1 MLPVCAHSKTF
12 KNMDRIQFIS
22 IVISLSMFLFVFN
35 LVRKRKLKTEY
46 SLIWLIV
53 SIVFIVF
60 SLWKDGID
68 WLAGVMGIAYAPSV
82 LFLLLLFGIIML
94 LIEFSLIISK
104 QAEKIKILAQE
115 IGLIKHELE
124 QKIEKLNAK
133 KKNKKHSKK

>member
-1 MLPVCAHSKTF
+1 MLPVYAHSKTF

-60 SLWKDGID
+60 SLWKNGID

>member
-1 MLPVCAHSKTF
+1 MLPVYAHSKTF

-22 IVISLSMFLFVFN
+22 IIISLSMFLFVFN
-35 LVRKRKLKTEY
+35 LVRKRRLKTEY

-104 QAEKIKILAQE
+104 QAEKIKILTQE

>member
-1 MLPVCAHSKTF
+1 
-12 KNMDRIQFIS
+12 MDRIQFIS
-22 IVISLSMFLFVFN
+22 IIISLSMFLFVFN
-35 LVRKRKLKTEY
+35 LVRKRRLKTEY

-104 QAEKIKILAQE
+104 QAEKIKILTQE

>member
-1 MLPVCAHSKTF
+1 
-12 KNMDRIQFIS
+12 MDRIQFIS

-60 SLWKDGID
+60 SLWKNGID

>member
-1 MLPVCAHSKTF
+1 
-12 KNMDRIQFIS
+12 MDRIQFIS

-60 SLWKDGID
+60 SLWKNGID

-124 QKIEKLNAK
+124 QKIENLNAK

>member
-1 MLPVCAHSKTF
+1 MLPVYAHSKTF

-60 SLWKDGID
+60 SLWKNGID

-124 QKIEKLNAK
+124 QKIENLNAK

>member
-1 MLPVCAHSKTF
+1 
-12 KNMDRIQFIS
+12 
-22 IVISLSMFLFVFN
+22 MFLFVFN
-35 LVRKRKLKTEY
+35 LVRKRRLKTEY

-60 SLWKDGID
+60 SLWKNGID

-104 QAEKIKILAQE
+104 QAEKIKILTQE

-124 QKIEKLNAK
+124 QKIEKLNEK

>member
-1 MLPVCAHSKTF
+1 MLPVYAHSKTF

-22 IVISLSMFLFVFN
+22 IIISLSMFLFVYN
-35 LVRKRKLKTEY
+35 LVRKRRLKTEY

-104 QAEKIKILAQE
+104 QAEKIKILTQE

>member
-1 MLPVCAHSKTF
+1 
-12 KNMDRIQFIS
+12 MDRIQIIS
-22 IVISLSMFLFVFN
+22 IVVSFSVFIFVFN

-60 SLWKDGID
+60 SFWKNGID

-104 QAEKIKILAQE
+104 QSEKIKILTQE
-115 IGLIKHELE
+115 LGLIKHEIDN
-124 QKIEKLNAK
+124 KIELLKVE
-133 KKNKKHSKK
+133 KKNKKSIKKHDKGHK